1 MSSFFK
7 ILPSM
12 TSQSDS
18 VYKSHCH
25 FIIILVSIYIYL
37 RPILPI
43 YFGRKSWRQVLFFFF
58 STFFLKITRINF
70 SQLLLDF
77 LFLFVA
83 LLTWVQKLV
92 VKLLPWFTPPIAFY
106 QSGERV
112 PANICHHLCSP
123 ASFVLFCF
131 CFFLISRT
139 FRSFDFAPVAIGTR
153 SPLSFV
159 FLLCKNWSI
168 LLFYTLYNVNLNLQI
183 YHPCTF
189 IYSFLSLFII

>member
-25 FIIILVSIYIYL
+25 FIIILVSIYIYS

-106 QSGERV
+106 QKWWAGAGEY
-112 PANICHHLCSP
+112 LSP
-123 ASFVLFCF
+123 SLFVGVFRFVLFLFFFNFHFPRVSIVRFRTCRDRNAF
-131 CFFLISRT
+131 PSFVCFFAMQKLIHL
-139 FRSFDFAPVAIGTR
+139 A
-153 SPLSFV
+153 
-159 FLLCKNWSI
+159 FL
-168 LLFYTLYNVNLNLQI
+168 YTV
-183 YHPCTF
+183 
-189 IYSFLSLFII
+189 